1 MAHEQKCLKTVE
13 VNQTDVTTPWF
24 GDFMKRTPED
34 FGIFQV
40 LALAEA
46 QKQPRIE
53 AKGVYRASG
62 VLSLKTFQ
70 WMVLFSGQVKS
81 LLVAS
86 CNVFIFLW
94 VFAFFVKEAIQTD
107 VALNSLSPERGK
119 ESGDMWVV
127 RNFSVDCAMDL

>member
-1 MAHEQKCLKTVE
+1 
-13 VNQTDVTTPWF
+13 
-24 GDFMKRTPED
+24 
-34 FGIFQV
+34 
-40 LALAEA
+40 LAEA
-46 QKQPRIE
+46 QKPPRIE